1 MTDIALRP
9 GFDGRI
15 DIQLQ
20 DGDLVADDGLRT
32 AVVLSLLTD
41 RRANPGDVLPDGSGD
56 RRGWWADMLARAGGD
71 RFGSRLW
78 LLSREKNLA
87 EVRRRAETYA
97 AESLE
102 WLREDGIANTIEV
115 EAETVATDRLGMKI
129 RIIRSDGQAIEETFN
144 NLWESL

>member
-1 MTDIALRP
+1 MTDIALQP

-20 DGDLVADDGLRT
+20 GGDLVADDGLRT

-41 RRANPGDVLPDGSGD
+41 RRANPGDALPDGSDD
-56 RRGWWADMLARAGGD
+56 RRGWWADILARVEGD

-97 AESLE
+97 AEALE

-129 RIIRSDGQAIEETFN
+129 RIIRTDGQAIEQRFN

>member
-1 MTDIALRP
+1 MTDIALHP

-15 DIQLQ
+15 DIQLEN
-20 DGDLVADDGLRT
+20 GDLVADDGLRT

-41 RRANPGDVLPDGSGD
+41 RRANLGDVLPDGSDD
-56 RRGWWADMLARAGGD
+56 RRGWWADMLATAGGD

-97 AESLE
+97 AEALE

-115 EAETVATDRLGMKI
+115 EAETVAMDRLGMKI
-129 RIIRSDGQAIEETFN
+129 RIIRSNGQAIEETFN

>member
-1 MTDIALRP
+1 MTEIARQP
-9 GFDGRI
+9 DDHGRS
-15 DIQLQ
+15 DIQLSN
-20 DGDLVADDGLRT
+20 GDLVADDGLRT

-41 RRANPGDVLPDGSGD
+41 RRANPGDVLPDGSDD
-56 RRGWWADMLARAGGD
+56 RSGWWADMLARADGD

-97 AESLE
+97 AEALE

-129 RIIRSDGQAIEETFN
+129 RIIRTDGQAIEERFN

>member
-1 MTDIALRP
+1 MTDIALQPR
-9 GFDGRI
+9 FDGRI
-15 DIQLQ
+15 DIQLNN
-20 DGDLVADDGLRT
+20 GDLVADDGLRT

-41 RRANPGDVLPDGSGD
+41 RRANPGDVLPDGGDD
-56 RRGWWADMLARAGGD
+56 RRGWWADMLATAGGD

-97 AESLE
+97 AEALE

-115 EAETVATDRLGMKI
+115 DAETVATDRLGLKI
-129 RIIRSDGQAIEETFN
+129 RIIRTDGQAIEERFN